1 MPVELEA
8 VRREVDPPSGRMDG
22 NDCLLDRQGK
32 SGVRERRLKRILL
45 VDDDPDIRDV
55 AALALRT
62 TGGYAVQSC
71 ASAREAIERSAS
83 FRPDL
88 ILLDVWMPGTDGL
101 ATLTAL
107 REIEATAETP
117 VVFLTGVQLDEIA
130 RAPEMG
136 CLGVIPKPF
145 DPTALPARL
154 EALWGCHDRR
164 RNEISEEFETLRR
177 LYMAKLPETI
187 AAMRAAAAG
196 LAAEGWDRAA
206 LESLRIEAHRMAGSS
221 GLYRLPALSRSAGAL
236 EDIVKRLLTGPS
248 WPPSSSPEELKTLV
262 KAVDR
267 TARSETRQA
276 RPSARPPSR

>member
-8 VRREVDPPSGRMDG
+8 VRRELEPASGRMGGD
-22 NDCLLDRQGK
+22 DCVLDRQGK
-32 SGVRERRLKRILL
+32 GGVRERRLKRILL

-55 AALALRT
+55 ATLALRT
-62 TGGYAVQSC
+62 TGGYDVQPC
-71 ASAREAIERSAS
+71 GSAREAIERAPS

-101 ATLTAL
+101 TTLAAL

-117 VVFLTGVQLDEIA
+117 VVFLTGVQVDEIA

-145 DPTALPARL
+145 EPTALPARL
-154 EALWGCHDRR
+154 EALWGRHDRR
-164 RNEISEEFETLRR
+164 RTEISEEFETLRQ
-177 LYMAKLPETI
+177 LYLGKLPETI

-196 LAAEGWDRAA
+196 LAAEGWDRSA

-236 EDIVKRLLTGPS
+236 EEIVKRLLTGPT
-248 WPPSSSPEELKTLV
+248 WPPSSSPAELTTLV

-267 TARSETRQA
+267 TARSEARQA
-276 RPSARPPSR
+276 RPSARPPSG